1 MILTITITFTNNK
14 MKKDWKKEIARDLMA
29 FGSIPFYF
37 IVLIRSLIGEY
48 LIFVYQLLIAIAI
61 LTASSFI
68 IKDTNHH
75 LARALV
81 IVVFTSIFY
90 NDIPYTIFAVLLWI
104 TMIVAA
110 FYIKL
115 EKKSIYKGIILG
127 IIATIISY
135 YLSLII

>member
-1 MILTITITFTNNK
+1 

-48 LIFVYQLLIAIAI
+48 LIFVYQLLIAIII
-61 LTASSFI
+61 LIISSYI
-68 IKDTNHH
+68 IKDTDHH
-75 LARALV
+75 IARAFV

-90 NDIPYTIFAVLLWI
+90 NDIPYTIFAALLWI
-104 TMIVAA
+104 TMIAAA
-110 FYIKL
+110 FYITL

-127 IIATIISY
+127 IIATVISY

>member
-1 MILTITITFTNNK
+1 

-48 LIFVYQLLIAIAI
+48 LIFVYQLLIAIII
-61 LTASSFI
+61 LIISSYI

-75 LARALV
+75 IARAFV

-90 NDIPYTIFAVLLWI
+90 NDIPYTIFAALLWI
-104 TMIVAA
+104 TMIAA
-110 FYIKL
+110 TFYMKL
-115 EKKSIYKGIILG
+115 EKKSIYKGIVLG
-127 IIATIISY
+127 IIATVISY